1 MNGNKKGLW
10 FSNRNSR
17 DAQCGLDAYVKSER
31 VVKKGGCRLNG
42 SLQPN
47 EWDGKLKRHTTF
59 GTKHVLLLP
68 LVLSVGML
76 VAAQVYAVYRRPPP
90 PPGLIISEVFTADVV
105 VHNVT
110 DLYAWQVAVTF
121 DPDVLLVINVT
132 EGGFF
137 DVDFPFFMGYD
148 DSFLGE
154 GGVFIGATLRGEV
167 PGVSGSGTVAT
178 IEFGVIG
185 EGSRELQLLNTYEN
199 ETLLLL
205 YDSTL
210 TEISD
215 PSVTLET

>member
-1 MNGNKKGLW
+1 MQ
-10 FSNRNSR
+10 S
-17 DAQCGLDAYVKSER
+17 
-31 VVKKGGCRLNG
+31 
-42 SLQPN
+42 N

-59 GTKHVLLLP
+59 GRRQVLLLP
-68 LVLSVGML
+68 LVLSIGML
-76 VAAQVYAVYRRPPP
+76 VAAKVYAIYRRPPP
-90 PPGLIISEVFTADVV
+90 PPGPIISEVFTADIV

-132 EGGFF
+132 EGDFF

-154 GGVFIGATLRGEV
+154 GSVFIGATLHEEV
-167 PGVSGSGTVAT
+167 PGVSGSGTLAT

-199 ETLLLL
+199 EALLLL